1 MHINSSG
8 LKVPKVTDIGF
19 VKKSLFG
26 EMSANGNAWATN
38 FQGPLGP
45 RSVANKLFC
54 KLKIILPLK
63 SLRKL

>member
-19 VKKSLFG
+19 VKKKSIC
-26 EMSANGNAWATN
+26 EMSAKGNAWATN

-45 RSVANKLFC
+45 RSDVNK
-54 KLKIILPLK
+54 
-63 SLRKL
+63 